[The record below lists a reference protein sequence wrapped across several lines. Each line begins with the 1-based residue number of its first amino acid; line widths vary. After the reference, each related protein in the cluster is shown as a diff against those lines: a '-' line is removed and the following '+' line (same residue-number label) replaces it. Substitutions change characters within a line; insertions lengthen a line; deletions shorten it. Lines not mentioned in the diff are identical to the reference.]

1 MYSIV
6 VGLPQLHQAEAPW
19 SPKLRWR
26 SASSSALAACDL
38 RMLIVLHDKTPING
52 GNKPFITYQRTAAE
66 GPLYFPG
73 CGCPPSSSRCCSS
86 PGSHTPIVPRHL
98 KTEARS
104 T

>member
-1 MYSIV
+1 MLGMYSIV

-66 GPLYFPG
+66 GLFT
-73 CGCPPSSSRCCSS
+73 SQAA
-86 PGSHTPIVPRHL
+86 VVRHL
-98 KTEARS
+98 LLVAVLHQVLILRLS
-104 T
+104 